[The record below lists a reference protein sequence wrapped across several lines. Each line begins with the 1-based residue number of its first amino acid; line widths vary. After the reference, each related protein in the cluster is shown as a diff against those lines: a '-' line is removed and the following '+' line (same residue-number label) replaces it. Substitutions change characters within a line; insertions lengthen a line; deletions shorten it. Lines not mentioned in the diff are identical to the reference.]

1 MGSASCILF
10 GTVRHAGERPLGGH
24 AMTTD
29 YDQDFYA
36 WSREQASLLR
46 SGQYGRLDVTHLV
59 EEIEDLG
66 KRERR
71 ALESRLAVLL
81 GHLLKWQYQP
91 EYPSRKSWRATINT
105 QRRAIAKLLDDN
117 PSLAARLDEIIR
129 DAYPDAVDLAVAETP
144 LDYDAFPEG
153 CPWDQSQI
161 RGTFLPG

>member
-1 MGSASCILF
+1 
-10 GTVRHAGERPLGGH
+10 
-24 AMTTD
+24 MTTD

-46 SGQYGRLDVTHLV
+46 SGQYGRLDVMHLV

-105 QRRAIAKLLDDN
+105 QRRAIAKLLDEN

-144 LDYDAFPEG
+144 LDYDAFPED
-153 CPWDQSQI
+153 CPWDQTQI

>member
-1 MGSASCILF
+1 
-10 GTVRHAGERPLGGH
+10 
-24 AMTTD
+24 MTTD

-46 SGQYGRLDVTHLV
+46 SGQYGRLDVMHLV

-105 QRRAIAKLLDDN
+105 QRRAIAKLLDEN
-117 PSLAARLDEIIR
+117 PSLAAKLDEIIR

-153 CPWDQSQI
+153 CPWDQAQI

>member
-1 MGSASCILF
+1 
-10 GTVRHAGERPLGGH
+10 
-24 AMTTD
+24 MTTD

-46 SGQYGRLDVTHLV
+46 SGQYGRLDVAHLV

-81 GHLLKWQYQP
+81 GHLLKWHYQP
-91 EYPSRKSWRATINT
+91 GYPSRKSWRATINT
-105 QRRAIAKLLDDN
+105 QRRAIAKLLDEN

-144 LDYDAFPEG
+144 LDYDAFPES
-153 CPWDQSQI
+153 CPWDQIQI
-161 RGTFLPG
+161 QGTFLPG

>member
-1 MGSASCILF
+1 
-10 GTVRHAGERPLGGH
+10 
-24 AMTTD
+24 MTTD

-46 SGQYGRLDVTHLV
+46 SGQYGRLDVMHLV

-81 GHLLKWQYQP
+81 GHLLKWQSQP
-91 EYPSRKSWRATINT
+91 AYPSRKSWRATINT
-105 QRRAIAKLLDDN
+105 QRRAIAKLLDEN

-144 LDYDAFPEG
+144 LDYDAFPER
-153 CPWDQSQI
+153 CPWDEAQI
-161 RGTFLPG
+161 RSTFLPG

>member
-1 MGSASCILF
+1 
-10 GTVRHAGERPLGGH
+10 
-24 AMTTD
+24 MTTD

-46 SGQYGRLDVTHLV
+46 SGQYGRLDVAHLV

-91 EYPSRKSWRATINT
+91 GYPSRKSWRATINT
-105 QRRAIAKLLDDN
+105 QRRAIAKLLDEN

-129 DAYPDAVDLAVAETP
+129 DAYPDAIDLAVAETP
-144 LDYDAFPEG
+144 LDYDAFPES
-153 CPWDQSQI
+153 CPWDETQI
-161 RGTFLPG
+161 QGTFLPG

>member
-1 MGSASCILF
+1 
-10 GTVRHAGERPLGGH
+10 
-24 AMTTD
+24 MTTD

-46 SGQYGRLDVTHLV
+46 SGQYGRLDVMHLV

-91 EYPSRKSWRATINT
+91 KNPSRKSWRATINT
-105 QRRAIAKLLDDN
+105 QRRAITKLLDEN

-144 LDYDAFPEG
+144 LDYEAFPDG
-153 CPWDQSQI
+153 CPWDQTQI
-161 RGTFLPG
+161 LGAFLPG

>member
-1 MGSASCILF
+1 
-10 GTVRHAGERPLGGH
+10 
-24 AMTTD
+24 MTTD

-46 SGQYGRLDVTHLV
+46 SGQYGRLDVMHLV

-105 QRRAIAKLLDDN
+105 QRRAIAKLLDEN

-144 LDYDAFPEG
+144 LDYDAFPVG
-153 CPWDQSQI
+153 CPWDQTQI
-161 RGTFLPG
+161 LGTFLPG